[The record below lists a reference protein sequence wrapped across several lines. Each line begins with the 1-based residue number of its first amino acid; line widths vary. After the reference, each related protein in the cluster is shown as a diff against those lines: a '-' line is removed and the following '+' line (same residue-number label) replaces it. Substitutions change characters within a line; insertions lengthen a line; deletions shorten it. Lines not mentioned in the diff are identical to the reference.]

1 MTRPNFPRLA
11 LLAAAALCAVGA
23 AVPLVAFVIIPQ
35 LVRSTV
41 HEAPPAPVAVAA
53 PVSAGSTNPPAAAV
67 PTPVA
72 LASGML
78 RRVDAVHYG
87 SGQVTIFALAGTRYL
102 RFENVSIA
110 GAPNMFVYLSDRDDG
125 RPGTFADLGPL
136 KATDGSFNYPL
147 PDGLALGGI
156 HSVVVWCR
164 AFSVTVT
171 YADLG

>member
-1 MTRPNFPRLA
+1 MARLNLPRLA
-11 LLAAAALCAVGA
+11 IIAAAALCLLA
-23 AVPLVAFVIIPQ
+23 AAIPLTAFVIIPRF
-35 LVRSTV
+35 VHSTV
-41 HEAPPAPVAVAA
+41 HEALPVPSAPAQPMTAA
-53 PVSAGSTNPPAAAV
+53 TSAPTAIPLPA
-67 PTPVA
+67 A

-78 RRVDAVHYG
+78 RKVDAVHYG
-87 SGQVTIFALAGTRYL
+87 SGQVTILELAGARYL
-102 RFENVSIA
+102 RFENVAIA
-110 GAPNMFVYLSDRDDG
+110 GAPNMFVYLSDRSDG
-125 RPGTFADLGPL
+125 RPGNFVDLGPL